1 MSRDENNNVREI
13 WLSEQE
19 YASFMH
25 EVNTLFFSRFAGH
38 EVAYIAIGNYGYRF
52 RIYEFGSYQILSRK
66 ELR

>member
-1 MSRDENNNVREI
+1 
-13 WLSEQE
+13 
-19 YASFMH
+19 MH